1 MPATFEPI
9 VSTTLTSA
17 STSVSLTSI
26 PATFTDLHIV
36 VAAPGGA
43 TGGDWAIQF
52 NGDTA
57 SNYSRT
63 YIFGTGS
70 GAGSGRNSSQT
81 YISLGGPRTSGIVRL
96 NIQNYSN
103 TTTNKTTL
111 HYIGS
116 AGDDVAAI
124 VGLWRSTAAI
134 TSVRFFGP
142 TWPNGS
148 TFSLYGI
155 RAGA

>member
-1 MPATFEPI
+1 MPATYDSI
-9 VSTTLTSA
+9 ASTTLTST

-43 TGGDWAIQF
+43 IGGDWAIQF

-70 GAGSGRNSSQT
+70 GAGSGRNSAAT
-81 YISLGGPRTSGIVRL
+81 FISLGGARTDGMVRL
-96 NIQNYSN
+96 NVQNYSN

-111 HYIGS
+111 HFIGS
-116 AGDDVAAI
+116 AGDDLAAI

-142 TWPNGS
+142 TWPIGT
-148 TFSLYGI
+148 TFTLYGI
-155 RAGA
+155 KAA